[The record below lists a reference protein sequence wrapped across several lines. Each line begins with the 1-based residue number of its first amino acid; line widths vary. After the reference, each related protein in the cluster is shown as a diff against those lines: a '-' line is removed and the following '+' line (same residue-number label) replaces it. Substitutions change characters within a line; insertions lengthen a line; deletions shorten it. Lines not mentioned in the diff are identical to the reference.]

1 MRKVIDDFDSQI
13 IHLLKQNGRMPNT
26 EIAKRLNISD
36 TAIRKRIKRLVDNEI
51 IQIVAVVN
59 QLKLGYEI
67 EGNIKI
73 KIDVKKT
80 ENVIRKLN
88 GLKSIWYIAQL
99 TGITDFDV
107 EFSVKSQDELHHLIT
122 NISNID
128 GIAQIETSIRLRL
141 IKNRYNWETPKGGI
155 PQPGI

>member
-26 EIAKRLNISD
+26 EIGKRLNLSD

-67 EGNIKI
+67 EGNIK
-73 KIDVKKT
+73 
-80 ENVIRKLN
+80 
-88 GLKSIWYIAQL
+88 
-99 TGITDFDV
+99 
-107 EFSVKSQDELHHLIT
+107 
-122 NISNID
+122 
-128 GIAQIETSIRLRL
+128 RLRL
-141 IKNRYNWETPKGGI
+141 ML
-155 PQPGI
+155 

>member
-1 MRKVIDDFDSQI
+1 MRKLIDDFDSRI

-36 TAIRKRIKRLVDNEI
+36 TAIRKRIKKLVDNEI

-73 KIDVKKT
+73 KIDIKKT
-80 ENVIRKLN
+80 ETVIRELN
-88 GLKSIWYIAQL
+88 GLKCIWYIAQL
-99 TGITDFDV
+99 TGVTDFDV

-128 GIAQIETSIRLRL
+128 GVAQIETSMRLRL
-141 IKNRYNWETPKGGI
+141 IKNRYNWETPKGGM